1 MVNAE
6 LSTSP
11 AVKAKFAQRFP
22 TAARVLENKEKAIS
36 KLKSFGLTDQDV
48 ADVITHGIRSNEKS
62 FNTRGMGKLTDAQAR
77 QVIEVLY
84 DGI

>member
-1 MVNAE
+1 
-6 LSTSP
+6 
-11 AVKAKFAQRFP
+11 
-22 TAARVLENKEKAIS
+22 VLQNKEKAIS

-48 ADVITHGIRSNEKS
+48 ADVISHGIRTKESS
-62 FNTRGMGKLTDAQAR
+62 FSKRGMGKLTDAQAK